1 MAEGIITR
9 RGGGGGIPDII
20 YASGGNI
27 TDVTVGSTI
36 YRVHSFTT
44 VGSSNFSVAYAPEG
58 ATVEYLIIAGG
69 GGGVGSASCCIGA
82 GGGGA
87 GGYRCSVLNEKS
99 GANSTAESPVA
110 ITAQTYPIVVG
121 AGGTGANNGQNSSA
135 FGIVS
140 IGGGHGQAWAGSS
153 LPVGSGGS
161 GGGSHS
167 SGAGTFAAGA
177 GTTNQG
183 LSGGFVSGG
192 DSGRGGGGGGAGSAG
207 IAGSNTG
214 GQGGGGITSSITGSP
229 VTRAGG
235 GGGSVRSNLV
245 GGLGAAGGIGGGGN
259 GYNANQTGGTNGAAN
274 TGGGGGG
281 GVGGAAATHTSGGS
295 GIVIIRYPIGVT

>member
-1 MAEGIITR
+1 MAEGLITR
-9 RGGGGGIPDII
+9 RGGGGYVPIS
-20 YASGGNI
+20 ASGGTI
-27 TDVTVGSTI
+27 TEATVGMII
-36 YRVHSFTT
+36 YRIHTFTT
-44 VGSSNFSVAYAPEG
+44 VGSSNFVVDYAPPG
-58 ATVEYLIIAGG
+58 AEVEYLIIAGS
-69 GGGVGSASCCIGA
+69 GGGVGSASCCLGA

-87 GGYRCSVLNEKS
+87 GGYRCSVQGESS
-99 GANSTAESPVA
+99 GGLAPAEPPVA

-140 IGGGHGQAWAGSS
+140 IGGGHGQAWAGTSS
-153 LPVGSGGS
+153 AVGSGGS
-161 GGGSHS
+161 GGGSHA
-167 SGAGTFAAGA
+167 SGAGTPAVGA

-183 LSGGFVSGG
+183 LSGGFVSGP
-192 DSGRGGGGGGAGSAG
+192 DSNRGGGGGGAGSAG
-207 IAGSNTG
+207 IAGSSTG

-235 GGGSVRSNLV
+235 GGGSVRTNLV

-259 GYNANQTGGTNGAAN
+259 GYNADQTGGTNGAAN

-281 GVGGAAATHTSGGS
+281 GVGGAAETHTSGGS
-295 GIVIIRYPIGVT
+295 GVVIIRYPIGVV